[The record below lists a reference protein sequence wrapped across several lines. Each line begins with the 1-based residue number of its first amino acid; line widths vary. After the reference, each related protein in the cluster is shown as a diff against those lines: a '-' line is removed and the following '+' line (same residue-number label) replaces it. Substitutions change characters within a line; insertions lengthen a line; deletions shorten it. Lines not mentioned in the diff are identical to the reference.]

1 MASAVGFAT
10 LPVIP
15 SFANISNEIERKI
28 AQPLAK
34 ASKSAGEA
42 IEKGVGGGAEDAA
55 KAVEKAQYRVLKSTQ
70 ELETAESKL
79 TEQKLKSEAANK
91 AVEAAARKRA
101 EAEGKGVEA
110 VEKAEQDLLKKR
122 AAAER
127 ASRDLASAEA
137 GVEKAMSES
146 AKASKLLEDRQ
157 KALEN
162 ATIESADA
170 TKKFGD
176 AAGGADGSSGR
187 FELSLGKVA
196 VAAAVVGGA
205 VAAAGTAA
213 YKLGSQ
219 FDDAYD
225 TIRIGTGASG
235 EAFEGLQDSMRKVAG
250 ESIGVG
256 SDLGEIGSTLAD
268 LNTRL
273 GVTGKP
279 LEELTT
285 QFQQLKGMGI
295 EADINAVTGAFTQ
308 FGVQVDDMPGMM
320 DTIFQISQ
328 ATGRSINDLVGNLT
342 KSGPALQEFGFG
354 LEESAGLLGALDKAG
369 LDSEKTLGSM
379 TKALGEFAKD
389 GKDPQEALWGTIQQI
404 DDLTRAGRDVEA
416 IDLANSIFGA
426 KGGAGFVAAVQAGKF
441 EYDDFLQSI
450 GASSDTISGVAEET
464 ANFAEKWD
472 QFKNRASL
480 ALEPIATQVFDL
492 MVPALESLASWID
505 TASSKFQTFGEWVQR
520 NNDWLAP
527 LGIGLGVVAGGLA
540 AIAVQQSIVAAGGLV
555 KWLQAMVAS
564 TKAATAVQAAFNV
577 VVAAN
582 PIALAV
588 TAIAALTA
596 GLAYFFTKTETGKA
610 VWEAFTT
617 AIANGWNWVVE
628 SVTAGWNLLRDNV
641 FTPLGAVVDLYRER
655 WQLAFTLAVEAWN
668 VFTGALSAGWEWIK
682 AAVFDAFVWYIGRV
696 QQNWEIV
703 TGALSAAW
711 QGFASGIAWAWE
723 NVIKPA
729 WNALAGAAMWL
740 WKSVLVPA
748 FDGIKVAFGLVA
760 DGIRW
765 YWENVIKVAWDAV
778 AGAAIWLWQNVLVP
792 AFDGIK
798 SAFRSV
804 GDVIMWVWENVIRVA
819 WDALGAALT
828 WLWEN
833 VFSPVVGW
841 IADRWNWLGD
851 NLDRVKTFVVDT
863 VFGGIG
869 RGLDNV
875 RGWFQTAVDAI
886 TNIWDGIK
894 AAAARPVRFVV
905 DTVFNNGI
913 RPAWNAVAKFTGLEK
928 LDEVALGGLGAYA
941 HGGVLPGYTPG
952 RDPYTFIEPRTGM
965 RIGLSG
971 GEAIVRPEATRV
983 LGSDWVD
990 GINSAAQMG
999 GATGVQKFLGNFASG
1014 GVIGSISDAVR
1025 RFFPMMTITSTLRPG
1040 DPGWHGQGKAVDFS
1054 NGTDSTPQMR
1064 SAAEWF
1070 HANYGPGLLEL
1081 IHSPFNN
1088 NVKSGRNVGDGF
1100 GFYGA
1105 GTMNAHRNHV
1115 HVAAPAP
1122 LGDPSVMVEMLEDA
1136 GSGSGFSLFSMVK
1149 NLWDK
1154 AIEKIGSWSGP
1165 GLIGQLPGAMM
1176 SKLAEAAWNTIK
1188 SAAEKAAAMFGGAGG
1203 SAGNAESWRE
1213 MAMWAMRREGFNAD
1227 DPAQVNAMLAQ
1238 IMSESGGNPGIAQQI
1253 VDVNGTGESAGVGL
1267 LQIIPGTFA
1276 TYRDPSLPDD
1286 RRDPEANMVAA
1297 LRYYRACY
1305 GTDLTTTWGHGHGYS
1320 RGGVLPG
1327 YTPGRDV
1334 HRFFSPTGG
1343 ALALSGGEAIMV
1355 PEWTRA
1361 VGGPAAVARM
1371 NAAASGGRTGS
1382 TAGAFAAGGVWTG
1395 GDDVARAFVDAAH
1408 KLQEAAAKLADASSM
1423 EGIAA
1428 RAGVGKVGEILGAL
1442 GFDSTSKIVSG
1453 VLGAEKELLDARE
1466 QHAARMEDLA
1476 GKESALESA
1485 RKALSDAEAASYD
1498 DEEKRK
1504 DAISKATE
1512 DVSKAESDLVEAR
1525 EKSAAALDMR
1535 IFDVAPQI
1543 HGMLSQAAAASA
1555 AVPAVSIALAGLAAA
1570 AGPAGISVGVAV
1582 QAVMTGINL
1591 IKTVMGAI
1599 SEFVSGIFDARAK
1612 MFALQAQA
1620 LQAQYEWAKTV
1631 DDMRAKVVELR
1642 VSWVEAQVA
1651 LRDAT
1656 WKTRLAQADVV
1667 RAQLQGAKTVAEAEA
1682 KLEAERKRVARAA
1695 ARDLNDLSLLYDR
1708 YRWLEYQGLADRL
1721 DLAVTVTPE
1730 ILALEAEVNAAK
1742 LTALANQRSASLA
1755 ALQASWEQQKA
1766 ALNLQQVQANLAMQ
1780 TQQLALMQSQFG
1792 GFGQAESLQ
1801 AMNTAKLYEERAKAQ
1816 SQIGQSFWRLSYW
1829 LTGAGSADKQRI
1841 AELDRLIAEREAA
1854 GKGAVAPVAGT
1865 GAMSFFGYGDSA
1877 MNAVKNGGYGAAEQ
1891 AMRDFQEQQQLQQI
1905 ELQKQQLEQ
1914 QIEQNKLFVAYQKQ
1928 IGDLTAEIE
1937 ALKAGA
1943 ASAQYTA
1950 DSYREDNPA
1959 VKSALQALA
1968 EFEAGRA
1975 SQYADVAAGRRQ
1987 VVEITIPDQDMYTR
2001 EQVDALLAAVQQV
2014 QSIDARVT
2022 VLETPAKPGANQVL
2036 QDISRRY

>member
-1 MASAVGFAT
+1 MSAVGFAS
-10 LPVIP
+10 LPVIA
-15 SFANISNEIERKI
+15 SFEGIGRQIEQQIS
-28 AQPLAK
+28 QPLMK
-34 ASKSAGEA
+34 ASKSAGDA
-42 IEKGVGGGAEDAA
+42 LEKGVGQGADAAA

-70 ELETAESKL
+70 ELESAESKL
-79 TEQKLKSEAANK
+79 SEQKLKSEAANK

-122 AAAER
+122 AQAEK
-127 ASRDLASAEA
+127 ASRDLASAEQ
-137 GVEKAMSES
+137 GVERAMSES
-146 AKASKLLEDRQ
+146 AKAAKSLEDRQ

-176 AAGGADGSSGR
+176 AADGADGSSGR

-196 VAAAVVGGA
+196 AAAAVVGGA

-426 KGGAGFVAAVQAGKF
+426 KGGAGFVAAVRAGKF

-464 ANFAEKWD
+464 ADFADKWD

-480 ALEPIATQVFDL
+480 ALEPIATQVFGL

-520 NNDWLAP
+520 NNEWLGP
-527 LGIGLGVVAGGLA
+527 LVATVGAAAGVWA
-540 AIAVQQSIVAAGGLV
+540 AWTGAIVA
-555 KWLQAMVAS
+555 WQ
-564 TKAATAVQAAFNV
+564 TAVKIATGVQVAFNAV
-577 VVAAN
+577 MAAN
-582 PIALAV
+582 PIMLA
-588 TAIAALTA
+588 TMAIAALAA
-596 GLAYFFTKTETGKA
+596 GLTYFFTQTETGKA

-617 AIANGWNWVVE
+617 AITNGWNGVVE
-628 SVTAGWNLLRDNV
+628 TVTAGWNWLRDSV
-641 FTPLGAVVDLYRER
+641 FIPLGIVVDLYRKR

-668 VFTGALSAGWEWIK
+668 AFTGALSVGWEFVK
-682 AAVFDAFVWYIGRV
+682 AAVFDAFMWYIGRV

-711 QGFASGIAWAWE
+711 QGFA
-723 NVIKPA
+723 N
-729 WNALAGAAMWL
+729 
-740 WKSVLVPA
+740 
-748 FDGIKVAFGLVA
+748 GL
-760 DGIRW
+760 
-765 YWENVIKVAWDAV
+765 
-778 AGAAIWLWQNVLVP
+778 L
-792 AFDGIK
+792 
-798 SAFRSV
+798 
-804 GDVIMWVWENVIRVA
+804 WVWENVIRPA
-819 WDALGAALT
+819 WDAMGAALT
-828 WLWEN
+828 WLWGN
-833 VFSPVVGW
+833 VFSPVLGW
-841 IADRWNWLGD
+841 IVDRWNWMGAL
-851 NLDRVKTFVVDT
+851 LDQGRVFIVDT

-869 RGLDNV
+869 RGLDTV

-886 TNIWDGIK
+886 TNIWDGIR

-913 RPAWNAVAKFTGLEK
+913 RPAWNAVAKFTGLEE
-928 LDEVALGGLGAYA
+928 LGEVALGGLGAYA
-941 HGGVLPGYTPG
+941 RGGVLPGYTPG

-999 GATGVQKFLGNFASG
+999 GASGVQKFLGNFASG

-1149 NLWDK
+1149 SLWDK

-1176 SKLAEAAWNTIK
+1176 SKLVDAAWNTIK
-1188 SAAEKAAAMFGGAGG
+1188 SAAEKVGAMFGGVGG

-1276 TYRDPSLPDD
+1276 TYRDPSLPND

-1297 LRYYRACY
+1297 LRYYRARY

-1361 VGGPAAVARM
+1361 VGGPDAVAAM
-1371 NAAASGGRTGS
+1371 NRAASGGRAGGS
-1382 TAGAFAAGGVWTG
+1382 AGAFAGGGVWG
-1395 GDDVARAFVDAAH
+1395 VADDYMAQFREATAN
-1408 KLQEAAAKLADASSM
+1408 LNEAAGKLADPNTL
-1423 EGIAA
+1423 EGISA
-1428 RAGVGKVGEILGAL
+1428 RAGLSWFGEFASAL

-1466 QHAARMEDLA
+1466 QHATRMKDLA
-1476 GKESALESA
+1476 DKESALEAA

-1498 DEEKRK
+1498 DEAKRA
-1504 DAISKATE
+1504 DAIAKATE
-1512 DVSKAESDLVEAR
+1512 GVVKAEDDLTEAR
-1525 EKSAAALDMR
+1525 KKSAGALDMR

-1543 HGMLSQAAAASA
+1543 HGMLSQAAAATTA
-1555 AVPAVSIALAGLAAA
+1555 IPAVSGALSGLAAA
-1570 AGPAGISVGVAV
+1570 AGPAGISVGVAI

-1591 IKTVMGAI
+1591 FKTVMGAI
-1599 SEFVSGIFDARAK
+1599 SDLVSGIFDARAK
-1612 MFALQAQA
+1612 MFALHAQA
-1620 LQAQYEWAKTV
+1620 LQQQYEWAKTV

-1667 RAQLQGAKTVAEAEA
+1667 RAQLQGLKTVAEAEA

-1721 DLAVTVTPE
+1721 DLAATVTPE

-1766 ALNLQQVQANLAMQ
+1766 ALNLQQVQSNLAMQ

-1801 AMNTAKLYEERAKAQ
+1801 AMNTAKLHEERARVQ
-1816 SQIGQSFWRLSYW
+1816 SQIGKAFWRPTYW
-1829 LTGAGSADKQRI
+1829 LTGAGSADKKRI
-1841 AELDRLIAEREAA
+1841 AELDRLIAEREANGQGA
-1854 GKGAVAPVAGT
+1854 GAPIKST
-1865 GAMSFFGYGDSA
+1865 GWMSFFGYGDSA

-1914 QIEQNKLFVAYQKQ
+1914 QIEQNKLFVEYQKQ

-1943 ASAQYTA
+1943 ASSQYTA
-1950 DSYREDNPA
+1950 DAYRENNPA
-1959 VKSALQALA
+1959 VKAALEALA
-1968 EFEAGRA
+1968 RFEAGRA
-1975 SQYADVAAGRRQ
+1975 SQYADVAAGRKQ
-1987 VVEITIPDQDMYTR
+1987 VVEITIPQQDTYTR
-2001 EQVDALLAAVQQV
+2001 EQVEAMLNALQKVE
-2014 QSIDARVT
+2014 SIDARVT

-2036 QDISRRY
+2036 ADITRRY

>member
-1 MASAVGFAT
+1 M
-10 LPVIP
+10 PV
-15 SFANISNEIERKI
+15 FKNISKDLERQL
-28 AQPLAK
+28 AGPLAK
-34 ASKSAGEA
+34 ASKSAGESL
-42 IEKGVGGGAEDAA
+42 EKGVGQGADNAA
-55 KAVEKAQYRVLKSTQ
+55 KAVERAQYRVLKSTQ

-79 TEQKLKSEAANK
+79 TEQKLKSEAADK

-122 AAAER
+122 AAAEK
-127 ASRDLASAEA
+127 AARDLASAEQ
-137 GVEKAMSES
+137 GVERAMAES
-146 AKASKLLEDRQ
+146 ANAAKSLEDRQ

-170 TKKFGD
+170 TKKFGE
-176 AAGGADGSSGR
+176 AADGADGSSGR

-196 VAAAVVGGA
+196 AAAAVVGGA

-328 ATGRSINDLVGNLT
+328 ATGRSMNDLVGNLT

-426 KGGAGFVAAVQAGKF
+426 KGGAGFVAAVRAGKF

-450 GASSDTISGVAEET
+450 GASGDTISGVAEET
-464 ANFAEKWD
+464 ADFAEKWD

-520 NNDWLAP
+520 NNAWLGP
-527 LGIGLGVVAGGLA
+527 L
-540 AIAVQQSIVAAGGLV
+540 VAAVG
-555 KWLQAMVAS
+555 
-564 TKAATAVQAAFNV
+564 AAVGVWAAWTGAIMAWQTAVKIATGVQVAFNAV
-577 VVAAN
+577 MAAN
-582 PIALAV
+582 PIMLA
-588 TAIAALTA
+588 TMAIAALAA
-596 GLAYFFTKTETGKA
+596 GLTYFFTQTETGKA

-617 AIANGWNWVVE
+617 AITNGWNGVVE
-628 SVTAGWNLLRDNV
+628 TVTAGWNWLRDSV
-641 FTPLGAVVDLYRER
+641 FIPLGIVVDLYRER
-655 WQLAFTLAVEAWN
+655 WQLAFALAVEAWN
-668 VFTGALSAGWEWIK
+668 AFTGALSVGWEFVK
-682 AAVFDAFVWYIGRV
+682 AAVFDALIWYIGRV
-696 QQNWEIV
+696 QENWQIV
-703 TGALSAAW
+703 TGVLSAAW
-711 QGFASGIAWAWE
+711 QAFASGIAWAWE
-723 NVIKPA
+723 NVIRPT
-729 WNALAGAAMWL
+729 
-740 WKSVLVPA
+740 
-748 FDGIKVAFGLVA
+748 
-760 DGIRW
+760 
-765 YWENVIKVAWDAV
+765 
-778 AGAAIWLWQNVLVP
+778 
-792 AFDGIK
+792 
-798 SAFRSV
+798 
-804 GDVIMWVWENVIRVA
+804 

-828 WLWEN
+828 WLWGN
-833 VFSPVVGW
+833 VFSPALGW
-841 IADRWNWLGD
+841 MADRWNWMSGV
-851 NLDRVKTFVVDT
+851 LDAGRVFIVDA
-863 VFGGIG
+863 VFGGLQ
-869 RGLDNV
+869 RGLDTL

-886 TNIWDGIK
+886 TRIWDGIR

-913 RPAWNAVAKFTGLEK
+913 RKAWNAVAKFTGLEE
-928 LDEVALGGLGAYA
+928 LGEVALGGLGAYA

-952 RDPYTFIEPRTGM
+952 RDPYTFVEPRTGM

-971 GEAIVRPEATRV
+971 GEAIMRPEVTRA
-983 LGSDWVD
+983 LGVDNVD
-990 GINSAAQMG
+990 GLNAAARMG
-999 GATGVQKFLGNFASG
+999 GVSAVQRYLGGFASG

-1025 RFFPMMTITSTLRPG
+1025 KFFPMMTITSTLRPG
-1040 DPGWHGQGKAVDFS
+1040 DPGWHGKGKAVDFS
-1054 NGTDSTPQMR
+1054 NGTDTTPQMR
-1064 SAAEWF
+1064 AAAQWF
-1070 HANYGPGLLEL
+1070 YANYGPGLYEL

-1088 NVKSGRNVGDGF
+1088 NVKNGKNVGDGF
-1100 GFYGA
+1100 GLYGA

-1115 HVAAPAP
+1115 HVAAPGP

-1149 NLWDK
+1149 GLWDK
-1154 AIEKIGSWSGP
+1154 AIGAIGKWGGP
-1165 GLIGQLPGAMM
+1165 GLIGQLPGAML
-1176 SKLAEAAWNTIK
+1176 SKLADAAWNTIK
-1188 SAAEKAAAMFGGAGG
+1188 EAAEKAAAMFGGVGG

-1227 DPAQVNAMLAQ
+1227 DPAQVNAMLKQ

-1253 VDVNGTGESAGVGL
+1253 VDVNGTGENAGVGL

-1276 TYRDPSLPDD
+1276 TYRDPSLPND
-1286 RRDPEANMVAA
+1286 RRDPQANMVAA
-1297 LRYYRACY
+1297 LRYYKARY
-1305 GTDLTTTWGHGHGYS
+1305 GMDLTTTWGHGHGYA

-1327 YTPGRDV
+1327 FTPGRDV
-1334 HRFFSPTGG
+1334 HKFFSPTGG

-1361 VGGPAAVARM
+1361 VGGPAAVAAM
-1371 NAAASGGRTGS
+1371 NRAASGGRAGGS
-1382 TAGAFAAGGVWTG
+1382 AGAFAGGGVWG
-1395 GDDVARAFVDAAH
+1395 VADDYMAQFRDATANLNDAAG
-1408 KLQEAAAKLADASSM
+1408 KLADASSY

-1428 RAGVGKVGEILGAL
+1428 RAGLSKFGEFASAL
-1442 GFDSTSKIVSG
+1442 GFDGTSKIISAT
-1453 VLGAEKELLDARE
+1453 LGAEKELLDARE

-1476 GKESALESA
+1476 AKESALESA
-1485 RKALSDAEAASYD
+1485 RKALSDAESASYD

-1504 DAISKATE
+1504 DAIAKATE
-1512 DVSKAESDLVEAR
+1512 DASKAEDDLTEAR
-1525 EKSAAALDMR
+1525 KKSASALDMR

-1543 HGMLSQAAAASA
+1543 HGMLSQAAAATTA
-1555 AVPAVSIALAGLAAA
+1555 IPALSGALGGLAVA

-1591 IKTVMGAI
+1591 FKTVMGAI
-1599 SEFVSGIFDARAK
+1599 SELVSGVFDARAK

-1667 RAQLQGAKTVAEAEA
+1667 RAQLQGVKTVAEAEA

-1695 ARDLNDLSLLYDR
+1695 ARDLNDMSLLYDR

-1841 AELDRLIAEREAA
+1841 AELDQLIAEREANGQGA
-1854 GKGAVAPVAGT
+1854 GAPGRGT

-1959 VKSALQALA
+1959 VKAALA
-1968 EFEAGRA
+1968 ALAQFEAGRA
-1975 SQYADVAAGRRQ
+1975 SQYADVAAGRKQ
-1987 VVEITIPDQDMYTR
+1987 VVEITIPAQDMYTR